1 MKKNRTFIKPIHFCE
16 QENTNRKRSFVYI
29 WNDKGGK
36 KKKNRRKHNMLLDSF
51 EKYDKIYTFA
61 LQ

>member
-1 MKKNRTFIKPIHFCE
+1 MKKNRTFIKPICFCE
-16 QENTNRKRSFVYI
+16 QENTNRKRLFVYVQ
-29 WNDKGGK
+29 NDNGGK
-36 KKKNRRKHNMLLDSF
+36 QKKNRRKHNMLLDFF